1 MNARFRGLSRRRF
14 DFFDFIYS
22 APMQRKPPPLAGW
35 QCRTNVADVIAF
47 LASDASRWVTGRT
60 ILVDGGLN

>member
-22 APMQRKPPPLAGW
+22 APMQRK
-35 QCRTNVADVIAF
+35 NSEF
-47 LASDASRWVTGRT
+47 LGR
-60 ILVDGGLN
+60 